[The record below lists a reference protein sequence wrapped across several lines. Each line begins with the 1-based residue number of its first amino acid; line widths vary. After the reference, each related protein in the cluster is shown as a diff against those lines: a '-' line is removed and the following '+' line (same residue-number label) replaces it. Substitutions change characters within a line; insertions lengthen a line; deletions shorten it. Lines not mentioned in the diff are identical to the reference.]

1 MDQDCLVYFSHN
13 IYEESQFIAGSLTTK
28 GDPGTCGYD
37 QLYRFFFFLEGSAF
51 MQDLDNWTLVYILP
65 RVSITLLVVTSIY
78 QETFHAAEVE
88 SKY

>member
-1 MDQDCLVYFSHN
+1 MLGVSLLKGIQGPVATIN
-13 IYEESQFIAGSLTTK
+13 FIA
-28 GDPGTCGYD
+28 
-37 QLYRFFFFLEGSAF
+37 FFFLEGSAF

>member
-1 MDQDCLVYFSHN
+1 MKSHSLLLGVSLLKGIQGPVATIN
-13 IYEESQFIAGSLTTK
+13 FIT
-28 GDPGTCGYD
+28 
-37 QLYRFFFFLEGSAF
+37 FFFLEGSAF

>member
-1 MDQDCLVYFSHN
+1 MLGVSLLKGIQGPVAMIN
-13 IYEESQFIAGSLTTK
+13 FIA
-28 GDPGTCGYD
+28 
-37 QLYRFFFFLEGSAF
+37 FFLEGSAF